1 MNYLPIWVSK
11 NYLNRK
17 VQGLKFNTVY
27 TIDTLN
33 FLNLY
38 TMSKVCQLTGKRPI
52 VGNNVSH
59 SNRKTKRRFL
69 PNLQK
74 KRFFIPETDQWV
86 TLKLSTSAMRNISKL
101 GIYEYLQR
109 LEKEG
114 VDLSGILE
122 QPGC

>member
-1 MNYLPIWVSK
+1 MNYSPIWVSK

-52 VGNNVSH
+52 VG
-59 SNRKTKRRFL
+59 
-69 PNLQK
+69 
-74 KRFFIPETDQWV
+74 
-86 TLKLSTSAMRNISKL
+86 
-101 GIYEYLQR
+101 IYEYLQR
-109 LEKEG
+109 LEREG
-114 VDLSGILE
+114 VNTGVSLE
-122 QPGC
+122 QGC